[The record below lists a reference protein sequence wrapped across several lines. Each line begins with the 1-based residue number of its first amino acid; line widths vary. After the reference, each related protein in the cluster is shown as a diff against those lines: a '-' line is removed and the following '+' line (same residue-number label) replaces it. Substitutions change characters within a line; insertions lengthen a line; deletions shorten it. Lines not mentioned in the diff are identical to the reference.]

1 MLTTIMKYVAIA
13 TLLVGMFWWRIPAN
27 LRTYL
32 DFAITAGAV
41 FVLVQAVSLR
51 KYWWVV
57 AFVGI
62 TCLFNPI
69 QPIGFSFGTLLA
81 LQLMSV
87 ALFAVS
93 LRLLRTDPRMTI
105 ASITETHRRTESL

>member
-1 MLTTIMKYVAIA
+1 MKYVAIA

-32 DFAITAGAV
+32 EFAITAGAV

-57 AFVGI
+57 A
-62 TCLFNPI
+62 
-69 QPIGFSFGTLLA
+69 
-81 LQLMSV
+81 
-87 ALFAVS
+87 S
-93 LRLLRTDPRMTI
+93 LP
-105 ASITETHRRTESL
+105 

>member
-41 FVLVQAVSLR
+41 FVLVQALNLR
-51 KYWWVV
+51 KYWWV
-57 AFVGI
+57 AGLVGI
-62 TCLFNPI
+62 NCLLNHI
-69 QPIGFSFGTLLA
+69 QTLGFSFDILVVLYVLLA
-81 LQLMSV
+81 VLYAVFLL
-87 ALFAVS
+87 LFN
-93 LRLLRTDPRMTI
+93 MCC
-105 ASITETHRRTESL
+105 

>member
-41 FVLVQAVSLR
+41 FVLVQALNLR
-51 KYWWVV
+51 KYWWV
-57 AFVGI
+57 AGFVGI
-62 TCLFNPI
+62 TCLFFPI
-69 QPIGFSFGTLLA
+69 QPILFSFEIL
-81 LQLMSV
+81 V
-87 ALFAVS
+87 ALHVLSAAFLAVV
-93 LRLLRTDPRMTI
+93 LILLI
-105 ASITETHRRTESL
+105 

>member
-27 LRTYL
+27 LRSYL

-41 FVLVQAVSLR
+41 RVLVQASYLR
-51 KYWWVV
+51 KYWWVA

-69 QPIGFSFGTLLA
+69 QPVGFSFETLLT
-81 LQLMSV
+81 LQVMS
-87 ALFAVS
+87 ADLFAES
-93 LRLLRTDPRMTI
+93 LHLLRSSPRM
-105 ASITETHRRTESL
+105 SISSFTS